1 MDLVSEKLSEGEKS
15 VTASEV
21 KETKSPKR
29 IFNDLI
35 WQSVQEI
42 PEGEIENPAK
52 LRHNKICQNQSRKYQ
67 RRSKYELY
75 YTIIR
80 FWM

>member
-35 WQSVQEI
+35 
-42 PEGEIENPAK
+42 
-52 LRHNKICQNQSRKYQ
+52 
-67 RRSKYELY
+67 
-75 YTIIR
+75 
-80 FWM
+80 